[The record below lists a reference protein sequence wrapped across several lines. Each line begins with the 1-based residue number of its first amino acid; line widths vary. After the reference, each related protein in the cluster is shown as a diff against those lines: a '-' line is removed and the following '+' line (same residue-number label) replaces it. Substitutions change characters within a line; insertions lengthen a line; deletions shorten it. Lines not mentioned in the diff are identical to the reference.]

1 MRPGIDTRPAPALRG
16 ALLEPEKS
24 KNGCPPLFGGLYID
38 DALWRAFTPA
48 QTEFATLIDV
58 QLWAK
63 GWQVLGMFFPDRHPR
78 TRGID

>member
-1 MRPGIDTRPAPALRG
+1 
-16 ALLEPEKS
+16 
-24 KNGCPPLFGGLYID
+24 
-38 DALWRAFTPA
+38 
-48 QTEFATLIDV
+48 V